1 MHFRNTQSKIL
12 LIERQVMWEDED
24 NSNRKPSG
32 SSDGNTFL
40 MVNHCITQII
50 EKIKLSDPLYS
61 SKTRF

>member
-1 MHFRNTQSKIL
+1 
-12 LIERQVMWEDED
+12 MWEDED